1 MYTSQGHFAGP
12 TRYSTLSKV
21 DHNPQGQAAQ
31 SNFRPG
37 CKMFAMGTS
46 NCLDFTCLMVTILR
60 FRRGSARMAVQRA
73 GEFVEAHLQPEWD
86 GSPVCF
92 VFGVTHQKFDTKVLG
107 CPGVYLKLA

>member
-1 MYTSQGHFAGP
+1 MYTSQGHFAGGPYPVFEGQIIILRGKQLSP
-12 TRYSTLSKV
+12 TFDRAV
-21 DHNPQGQAAQ
+21 
-31 SNFRPG
+31 
-37 CKMFAMGTS
+37 KMFAMGTS

-60 FRRGSARMAVQRA
+60 FRRGSARMVVQRA